1 MRRLPLDTNNI
12 IKNSLRYLVNNYFRF
27 PIVLV
32 RGEGCRVWDVD
43 GKEYIDFASGLGTTN
58 LGHCHPKIIEAVK
71 DQVETLIHISNFYH
85 IVPQVEMAML
95 LVENSFADRVFFCN
109 SGAEANEAAIKLA
122 RKYSRDKYGDQRYEV
137 ISTKGSFHGRTIA
150 SLSATCQEKLWKG
163 FEPMLVGFQ
172 YVPFDNIEET
182 EKAISDKTCAI
193 IVEPIQGE
201 GGVNIP
207 SEGYLK
213 KLRGLCDK
221 NNLLLIFDE
230 VQTGMGRTGK
240 LFAYEH
246 ENVSPDIMTLAKSLG
261 GGLPIGAML
270 ATNDVAE
277 TFTPGSHGSTFG
289 GNPLACAAGIAALK
303 VILEENLLEN
313 SSKVGNYFID
323 RLKGLQM
330 KYDFIKDLRG
340 RGLMIGMEIDFEGKK
355 IVELCAEKG
364 FIINCTMERIL
375 RFLPP
380 LMIGEKEV
388 DLLIDMLNEIFK
400 GLKS

>member
-1 MRRLPLDTNNI
+1 MDTNNI

-32 RGEGCRVWDVD
+32 RGEGCKVWDVD

-122 RKYSRDKYGDQRYEV
+122 RKYSRDRYGDQRYEV
-137 ISTKGSFHGRTIA
+137 ISTRGSFHGRTIA

-313 SSKVGNYFID
+313 CSKVGNYFID

-364 FIINCTMERIL
+364 FIINCTMERTL

-400 GLKS
+400 GLES

>member
-1 MRRLPLDTNNI
+1 LDTNNI

-32 RGEGCRVWDVD
+32 RGEGCKVWDVD

-122 RKYSRDKYGDQRYEV
+122 RKYSRDRYGDQRYEV
-137 ISTKGSFHGRTIA
+137 ISTRGSFHGRTIA

-313 SSKVGNYFID
+313 CSKVGNYFID

-364 FIINCTMERIL
+364 FIINCTMERTL

-400 GLKS
+400 GLES

>member
-1 MRRLPLDTNNI
+1 
-12 IKNSLRYLVNNYFRF
+12 LVNNYFRF

-32 RGEGCRVWDVD
+32 RGEGCKVWDVD

-122 RKYSRDKYGDQRYEV
+122 RKYSRDRYGDQRYEV
-137 ISTKGSFHGRTIA
+137 ISTRGSFHGRTIA

-313 SSKVGNYFID
+313 CSKVGNYFID

-364 FIINCTMERIL
+364 FIINCTMERTL

-400 GLKS
+400 GLES

>member
-1 MRRLPLDTNNI
+1 MDTNNI

-32 RGEGCRVWDVD
+32 RGEGCKVWDVD

-71 DQVETLIHISNFYH
+71 NQVETLIHISNFYH

-122 RKYSRDKYGDQRYEV
+122 RKYSRDRYGDQRYEV
-137 ISTKGSFHGRTIA
+137 ISTRGSFHGRTIA

-182 EKAISDKTCAI
+182 EKTISDKTCAI

-221 NNLLLIFDE
+221 NNLLLILDE

-289 GNPLACAAGIAALK
+289 GNPLSCAAGIAALK

>member
-32 RGEGCRVWDVD
+32 RGEGCKVWDVD

-122 RKYSRDKYGDQRYEV
+122 RKYSRDRYGDQRYEV
-137 ISTKGSFHGRTIA
+137 ISTRGSFHGRTIA

-182 EKAISDKTCAI
+182 EKTISDKTCAI

-221 NNLLLIFDE
+221 NNLLLILDE

-289 GNPLACAAGIAALK
+289 GNPLSCAAGMAALK

>member
-32 RGEGCRVWDVD
+32 RGEGCKVWDVD

-122 RKYSRDKYGDQRYEV
+122 RKYSRDRYGDQRYEV
-137 ISTKGSFHGRTIA
+137 ISTRGSFHGRTIA

-182 EKAISDKTCAI
+182 EKTISDKTCAI

-221 NNLLLIFDE
+221 NNLLLILDE

-289 GNPLACAAGIAALK
+289 GNPLSCAAGIAALK

>member
-1 MRRLPLDTNNI
+1 MDTNNI

-32 RGEGCRVWDVD
+32 RGEGCKVWDVD

-122 RKYSRDKYGDQRYEV
+122 RKYSRDRYGDQRYEV
-137 ISTKGSFHGRTIA
+137 ISTRGSFHGRTIA

-182 EKAISDKTCAI
+182 EKTISDKTCAI

-221 NNLLLIFDE
+221 NNLLLILDE

-289 GNPLACAAGIAALK
+289 GNPLSCAAGMAALK